1 MRAEDFSKEM
11 WDSWRDASVS
21 YNAFARKMGVDISEL
36 YVVDAL
42 WDGDQGL
49 TQKSICEACDMGKQ
63 TVSAICKRLAMRD
76 FVASQPSE
84 TDKRERIMMLTPAGR
99 SWWRPVVERMR
110 EIEFKAAGAIPV
122 EDTETFIR
130 VVKRYVGVLREEMR

>member
-1 MRAEDFSKEM
+1 MWAEDFSKEM

-21 YNAFARKMGVDISEL
+21 YSAFAKKMGVDVSEL

-42 WDGDQGL
+42 WDENDGL
-49 TQKSICEACDMGKQ
+49 TQKAICEVCDMGKQ
-63 TVSAICKRLAMRD
+63 TVSAICKRLVMRD
-76 FVASQPSE
+76 FVTSRPSE
-84 TDKRERIMMLTPAGR
+84 SDKRERIMMLTPAGR

-110 EIEFKAAGAIPV
+110 EIEFKAAGAIPA
-122 EDTETFIR
+122 EDAETFIR